1 MRTLMGA
8 LALGLVCSTAACSR
22 PESPAST
29 TPAPAPG
36 PAWEA
41 DNPIRPLPASPLGAE
56 IQLASLP
63 KAPTPE
69 QVRLGRWL
77 FYDTRL
83 SADGTIACA
92 TCHKPEH
99 AFSEPT
105 PHSTGIKGQEG
116 GRKSPSFINAAVT
129 LYPHFFWDGRA
140 ASLEEQAL
148 GPIANPIEM
157 GATHEAMV
165 ASIQQA
171 GAYAQYFAQAFGSP
185 EITKERVAQAIAA
198 YEKTRM
204 SGNSPVDRW
213 RLNKDEGAV
222 SDQVKQGYELFFG
235 KAGCNQCHLGNNYTD
250 SSFHNLGVGYDPKTR
265 RFKDEGRSVISKDPA
280 HLGAF
285 KTPTLRDV
293 AKHAPYMHDGSVA
306 TLKETV
312 ELYNRG
318 GEKNPNLDPK
328 IKVLNLTP
336 AEVDALVAFMEALNG
351 EGYQDT
357 APASFPQAARTGE

>member
-1 MRTLMGA
+1 MRTLVGA
-8 LALGLVCSTAACSR
+8 LALGLLSSTAACSR
-22 PESPAST
+22 PETPAAETTAST
-29 TPAPAPG
+29 PV

-41 DNPIRPLPASPLGAE
+41 DNPVKPLPEAPLGAE

-105 PHSTGIKGQEG
+105 PHSTGIKGQVG
-116 GRKSPSFINAAVT
+116 GRKSPSFVNAAVT

-157 GATHEAMV
+157 GATHDSMV
-165 ASIQQA
+165 ASIQKA
-171 GAYAQYFAQAFGSP
+171 SGYAPYFKEVFGSA
-185 EITKERVAQAIAA
+185 EISKERVAEAIAA

-222 SDQVKQGYELFFG
+222 SQQVKQGYDLFFG
-235 KAGCNQCHLGNNYTD
+235 KAACNQCHLGNNYTD
-250 SSFHNLGVGYDPKTR
+250 SLFHNLGVGYDPKTR
-265 RFKDEGRSVISKDPA
+265 TFKDEGRSVISKNPA
-280 HLGAF
+280 ERGAF

-306 TLKETV
+306 TLEDV
-312 ELYNRG
+312 VQLYNRG

-328 IKVLNLTP
+328 IKKLNLTP
-336 AEVDALVAFMEALNG
+336 AEVAALVAFMEALNG
-351 EGYQDT
+351 EGYMDT
-357 APASFPQAARTGE
+357 APRAFPQ

>member
-1 MRTLMGA
+1 MRTLVGA
-8 LALGLVCSTAACSR
+8 LALGLFCSTAACSR
-22 PESPAST
+22 PETPAAST
-29 TPAPAPG
+29 TSTPV
-36 PAWEA
+36 PAWET
-41 DNPIRPLPASPLGAE
+41 DNPVKPLPEAPLGAE

-83 SADGTIACA
+83 SADGSISCA

-99 AFSEPT
+99 AFSELT
-105 PHSTGIKGQEG
+105 PHSTGIKGQVG
-116 GRKSPSFINAAVT
+116 GRKSPSFVNAAVT

-157 GATHEAMV
+157 GATHDGMV
-165 ASIQQA
+165 ASIQKA
-171 GAYAQYFAQAFGSP
+171 TGYAPYFKEAFGSA
-185 EITKERVAQAIAA
+185 EISKERVADAIAA

-213 RLNKDEGAV
+213 RLNKDDAAV
-222 SDQVKQGYELFFG
+222 SQQVKEGYDLFFG
-235 KAGCNQCHLGNNYTD
+235 KAACNQCHLGNNYTD
-250 SSFHNLGVGYDPKTR
+250 SLFHNVGVGYDPKART
-265 RFKDEGRSVISKDPA
+265 FKDEGRSVISKNPA
-280 HLGAF
+280 ERGAF

-306 TLKETV
+306 TLKEVV

-328 IKVLNLTP
+328 IKKLNLTP
-336 AEVDALVAFMEALNG
+336 AEVAALVAFMEALNG
-351 EGYQDT
+351 EGYMDT
-357 APASFPQAARTGE
+357 APTAFPQ

>member
-1 MRTLMGA
+1 MRTLVGA
-8 LALGLVCSTAACSR
+8 LALGLLASTAACSR
-22 PESPAST
+22 PETPAAESTAST
-29 TPAPAPG
+29 PV

-41 DNPIRPLPASPLGAE
+41 DNPVKPLPEAPLGAE
-56 IQLASLP
+56 VQLASLP

-83 SADGTIACA
+83 SADGSVACA

-105 PHSTGIKGQEG
+105 PHSTGIKGQVG
-116 GRKSPSFINAAVT
+116 GRKSPSFVNAAVT

-148 GPIANPIEM
+148 GPIANPVEM
-157 GATHEAMV
+157 GATHESMV
-165 ASIQQA
+165 ASIQKAA
-171 GAYAQYFAQAFGSP
+171 GYAPYFAKAFGSA
-185 EITKERVAQAIAA
+185 EISKERVAEAIAA

-213 RLNKDEGAV
+213 RLNRDETAV
-222 SDQVKQGYELFFG
+222 SPQVKQGYDLFFG
-235 KAGCNQCHLGNNYTD
+235 KAACNQCHLGNNYTD
-250 SSFHNLGVGYDPKTR
+250 SLFHNLGVGYNPKTR
-265 RFKDEGRSVISKDPA
+265 TFKDEGRSVISKNPA
-280 HLGAF
+280 ERGAF

-293 AKHAPYMHDGSVA
+293 ATHAPYMHDGSVA
-306 TLKETV
+306 TLKEVV

-318 GEKNPNLDPK
+318 GEKNPTLDPK
-328 IKVLNLTP
+328 IKALDLTP
-336 AEVDALVAFMEALNG
+336 ADVDALVAFMEALNG
-351 EGYQDT
+351 EGYMDT
-357 APASFPQAARTGE
+357 TPTAFPQ